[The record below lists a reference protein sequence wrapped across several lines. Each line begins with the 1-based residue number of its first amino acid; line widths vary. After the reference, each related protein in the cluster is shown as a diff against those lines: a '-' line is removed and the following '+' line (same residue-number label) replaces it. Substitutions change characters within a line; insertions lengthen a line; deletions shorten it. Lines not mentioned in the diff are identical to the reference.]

1 MRGLPAAAYLDS
13 STAALEHEQIFDR
26 SWQFVCHAS
35 DLPAPGTAM
44 RFDLAGR
51 SLAVLR
57 GRDGALRGFL
67 NVCRHRG
74 SRLVDGDPRTGLAF
88 CVDARLRCPYHGWT
102 YDESGALVHVPD
114 AAHFGEL
121 DRSAHALD
129 AVCVEQWRGLV
140 FVAFAQ
146 PATSLAAALEQF
158 ERPGDDAATA
168 ALRRLQEPQ
177 LHPCGADWKLACE
190 QLLDV
195 SHHAIARPG
204 LKPAVVEA
212 KPFAPCG
219 TSALQLRTTIADT
232 AAAPTW
238 PARAYARSLP
248 ASAGRS
254 ADLLFVWPNL
264 LLQFLPDALAVLQV
278 LPDATGAC
286 VLREVEYG
294 PGSSSR
300 ELRLARYAR
309 SRVRRRARADD
320 CRIVERVQQ
329 GLASGGSGSGGG
341 PIAVHEMGLRWFAE
355 RWRACVDLPGPTP
368 RRRASRARSV
378 TTG

>member
-1 MRGLPAAAYLDS
+1 MRGLPAAAYLDPG
-13 STAALEHEQIFDR
+13 TAALERERIFDR
-26 SWQFVCHAS
+26 NWQFACHAS
-35 DLPAPGTAM
+35 DLPAAGTAL
-44 RFDLAGR
+44 RLDLAGR
-51 SLAVLR
+51 SLVLLR

-129 AVCVEQWRGLV
+129 ELCVEQWRGLV
-140 FVAFAQ
+140 FVAFAR
-146 PATSLAAALEQF
+146 PATALAAALEPF
-158 ERPGDDAATA
+158 ERPGDDAAAA

-177 LHPCGADWKLACE
+177 LHACLADWKLACE

-195 SHHAIARPG
+195 SHHAIARPA

-212 KPFAPCG
+212 RALRAVRNRCAA
-219 TSALQLRTTIADT
+219 TALQDT
-232 AAAPTW
+232 GGAATAPW
-238 PARAYARSLP
+238 PVRAYARSLP
-248 ASAGRS
+248 ASIGRS

-278 LPDATGAC
+278 LPGAAGTC

-294 PGSSSR
+294 TASGSR

-320 CRIVERVQQ
+320 RRIVERVQQ
-329 GLASGGSGSGGG
+329 GLASGGSGVGGG
-341 PIAVHEMGLRWFAE
+341 PIAAHETGLRWFAE
-355 RWRACVDLPGPTP
+355 RWRGCVDLPRVTP
-368 RRRASRARSV
+368 RRRASRATPV
-378 TTG
+378 TTS